1 MDTTRVSYA
10 LILGLFLKNLL
21 TYICNFALI
30 KAL

>member
-1 MDTTRVSYA
+1 MNTTQISYA
-10 LILGLFLKNLL
+10 LILGLFFNPL